1 MAKSRKL
8 RRKSKNKHTRKIRH
22 HRQKRQSGGGFSYEI
37 PPDAIVE
44 HRDMDDGGTNPPRLM
59 TKRQMDSMISDSE
72 RA

>member
-1 MAKSRKL
+1 MAKSRKVRRSL
-8 RRKSKNKHTRKIRH
+8 KRKSKKTRH
-22 HRQKRQSGGGFSYEI
+22 HRQKRQSGGGFSYDI
-37 PPDAIVE
+37 PQDAIVE